1 MSYYQ
6 TRLNQL
12 EVSKQKFADFL
23 KTGEIE
29 KANQVV
35 RDASFNCNF
44 LGKNVIV
51 EFSSLLQLAKDTA
64 SDVNELQEF
73 VKTNLKCPHCDD
85 FIGISQYSL
94 KAHIGRKHKKNV
106 KKTT

>member
-29 KANQVV
+29 KANQIV

-51 EFSSLLQLAKDTA
+51 EFSELLQLAQDTA
-64 SDVNELQEF
+64 SDVKELREL
-73 VKTNLKCPHCDD
+73 VESKIKCPKCT
-85 FIGISQYSL
+85 FMAINQYSL
-94 KAHIGRKHKKNV
+94 KAHIGRKHKDNNHADQ
-106 KKTT
+106 T